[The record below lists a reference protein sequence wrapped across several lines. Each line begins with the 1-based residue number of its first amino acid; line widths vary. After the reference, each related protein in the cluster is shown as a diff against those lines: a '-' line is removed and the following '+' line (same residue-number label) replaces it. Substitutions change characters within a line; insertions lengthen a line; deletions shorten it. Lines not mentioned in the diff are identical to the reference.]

1 LFEYNNLDALEKI
14 LKADPNVCAVFI
26 EPIQGEGGVII
37 PHDGYVKGVRELC
50 TKYNVLMAADEIQT
64 GFGRTGKMMCVDWE
78 ETRPDML
85 CMGKSMSGG
94 MLPVSGVCADNFIMD
109 HI

>member
-1 LFEYNNLDALEKI
+1 M
-14 LKADPNVCAVFI
+14 
-26 EPIQGEGGVII
+26 II
-37 PHDGYVKGVRELC
+37 PHDGYVKGVRDLC

-78 ETRPDML
+78 NVKPDLL

-94 MLPVSGVCADNFIMD
+94 MLPVSGVCADD
-109 HI
+109 HIMSLIGPGDHGSTYGGNPLAMATSLAAV